1 MNVFSEKKERRGM
14 SLYEN
19 IMKRC
24 KAKGISIAKLERA
37 AKLSVGSISHWR
49 TSDPKVGNVQ
59 AVATYLGCTIDE
71 LL

>member
-1 MNVFSEKKERRGM
+1 M

-19 IMKRC
+19 IKKRC

-37 AKLSVGSISHWR
+37 TKLSVGSISHWR
-49 TSDPKVGNVQ
+49 LSDPKVGNVK
-59 AVATYLGCTIDE
+59 AVADYLGCTIDE

>member
-1 MNVFSEKKERRGM
+1 M

-19 IMKRC
+19 IKKRC
-24 KAKGISIAKLERA
+24 KAKGISVAKLERS

-49 TSDPKVGNVQ
+49 TSDPKVSNVK
-59 AVATYLGCTIDE
+59 AVADYLHCTIDE